1 MAASAVWQK
10 VGIEKIP
17 RCWQNFEQAGN
28 VMRLWID
35 LWFPFTEAHTTPV
48 DEELIGQIYDY
59 ASWCWTESRSYHSQT
74 AVACAF
80 YEHLPLEP
88 KVREQIAK
96 WISVDLFEGLKEV
109 FRYHL
114 GEQLGEFVREF
125 YEQREK
131 LRCENNRDQPSGQR
145 ENLAVLGEISA
156 KLDRG

>member
-1 MAASAVWQK
+1 MATSAVWQK

-17 RCWQNFEQAGN
+17 RCRQNFEQAGN
-28 VMRLWID
+28 VMHLWID
-35 LWFPFTEAHTTPV
+35 LWFPFNEAHTTPV

-59 ASWCWTESRSYHSQT
+59 ASWCWTQSRSYHTQT

-88 KVREQIAK
+88 MVREQIAK

-114 GEQLGEFVREF
+114 GDQLGEFVREF

-131 LRCENNRDQPSGQR
+131 RGCENNRDQPSVQR
-145 ENLAVLGEISA
+145 ENLAVLREISA

>member
-96 WISVDLFEGLKEV
+96 WISVDLFEGLKV
-109 FRYHL
+109 YCTLLLRHTFFRRV
-114 GEQLGEFVREF
+114 GR
-125 YEQREK
+125 
-131 LRCENNRDQPSGQR
+131 QPSVAR
-145 ENLAVLGEISA
+145 TLRAVGNPATSA
-156 KLDRG
+156 AASGYTPPR